1 MKVRVHGWMDD
12 GVTTRIL
19 VRGKYMKVG
28 GWMGWM
34 IIRILLTQSECGW
47 GVVITRNW

>member
-1 MKVRVHGWMDD
+1 MRVDGWMDGWMDD

-28 GWMGWM
+28 GWMDG
-34 IIRILLTQSECGW
+34 LGDNKDFVNSK
-47 GVVITRNW
+47 